1 MKSVFPIV
9 KYLQESD
16 VSNVHTELRIF
27 ANKSELQT
35 LASRLPYLWLL
46 AQGMVPPAVFLV
58 RQETGGPLVAAHL
71 HQRGLPSHSQRRV
84 YPCRSTWYR
93 HVVDGLLWAGGWV
106 SNPPLPAEAFARRW
120 ASQEGQ
126 RRLLARA
133 IGFAGPPAAPV
144 SRPAWQLG
152 HLADAWLD
160 GGRLAR
166 PVSRPIWNARRP
178 ALAESDGS

>member
-1 MKSVFPIV
+1 
-9 KYLQESD
+9 
-16 VSNVHTELRIF
+16 
-27 ANKSELQT
+27 
-35 LASRLPYLWLL
+35 
-46 AQGMVPPAVFLV
+46 MVPPAGFLV

-93 HVVDGLLWAGGWV
+93 HVVDGLLWAGWGL

-144 SRPAWQLG
+144 SRPTWQLG

-160 GGRLAR
+160 RT